1 METKTKEV
9 KTMKKVRT
17 VFGLV
22 SRNGDNVDGYYDKRK
37 EEVRCWLDEDGVL
50 YGGNLSLE
58 SDDNHKTTV
67 SYNENGDVT
76 VIRENKDCDPVRL
89 AIERHV
95 GKALTPV
102 DVTGVLPYVTHD
114 GLNHEQVKKG
124 KMSKELFDCGETWR
138 FSVMPMVIPKKYAN
152 KLDVKEA
159 KVGMMKETVETEAK
173 EWSVI

>member
-1 METKTKEV
+1 
-9 KTMKKVRT
+9 MKKVRT
-17 VFGLV
+17 VFGLA
-22 SRNGDNVDGYYDKRK
+22 SRNGDNVDGYYDKRI
-37 EEVRCWLDEDGVL
+37 EGVRCWLDEDNVL
-50 YGGNLSLE
+50 YGGRPSLE
-58 SDDNHKTTV
+58 CNRNVDGLTIYKTTV

-76 VIRENKDCDPVRL
+76 VTRENNDYDVIRL
-89 AIERHV
+89 AIEKHV

-114 GLNHEQVKKG
+114 GLSHEQVKKG
-124 KMSKELFDCGETWR
+124 KMSKELFDCGDTWR

-159 KVGMMKETVETEAK
+159 KVGMMKETVKTEAK